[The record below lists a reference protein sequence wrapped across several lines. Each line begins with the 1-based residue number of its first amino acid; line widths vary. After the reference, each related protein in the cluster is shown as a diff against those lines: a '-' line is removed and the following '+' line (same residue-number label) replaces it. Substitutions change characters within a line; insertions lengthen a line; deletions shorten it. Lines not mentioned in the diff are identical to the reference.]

1 MLGAELFLQR
11 TAFLISLVGML
22 LVMGGT
28 TLVRKLT
35 FPLVLL
41 LFMIPIPGV
50 IYNEITFPLQLF
62 ASQVAE
68 SVLSLL
74 GIPVLRDGN
83 ILELANQKLSVAE
96 ACSGIRSLLSLSFL
110 SLVYAYFFDSKVWM
124 RWALLIGTVPIAIL
138 ANAGR
143 VTITGIL
150 AERNPEL
157 AEGLFHEMEG
167 WVIFMIAMVMLAI
180 LHFVINRVY
189 AMRTKEHRLA

>member
-1 MLGAELFLQR
+1 
-11 TAFLISLVGML
+11 
-22 LVMGGT
+22 
-28 TLVRKLT
+28 
-35 FPLVLL
+35 
-41 LFMIPIPGV
+41 
-50 IYNEITFPLQLF
+50 
-62 ASQVAE
+62 
-68 SVLSLL
+68 
-74 GIPVLRDGN
+74 
-83 ILELANQKLSVAE
+83 
-96 ACSGIRSLLSLSFL
+96 
-110 SLVYAYFFDSKVWM
+110 
-124 RWALLIGTVPIAIL
+124 VPIAIL